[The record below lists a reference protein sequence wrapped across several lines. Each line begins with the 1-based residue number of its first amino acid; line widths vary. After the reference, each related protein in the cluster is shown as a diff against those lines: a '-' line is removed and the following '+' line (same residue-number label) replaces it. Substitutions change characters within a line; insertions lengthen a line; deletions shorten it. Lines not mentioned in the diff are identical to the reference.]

1 MTLEPATEGKIFIN
15 FLWVTK
21 CPNVGW
27 VPQTDSTSDRS
38 HFIELDKMPR
48 VMLVVAAIVLATIL
62 SIVAMA
68 DSQLIAMHQL
78 VVVQPAGD
86 AVIRTMGYNNLVASP
101 KVSIILSCTTF
112 SAAEAPVMISEFSS
126 LF

>member
-1 MTLEPATEGKIFIN
+1 
-15 FLWVTK
+15 
-21 CPNVGW
+21 
-27 VPQTDSTSDRS
+27 
-38 HFIELDKMPR
+38 MPR

-112 SAAEAPVMISEFSS
+112 SAAAEAPVMISEFSS